1 MGNELKRNAMAE
13 NALLLPAQEESAVVC
28 KDGAQLRVMLTFS
41 RRIAVTHSVTAVVL
55 RQFQQFCGRS
65 G

>member
-13 NALLLPAQEESAVVC
+13 NALLLPAQAESAVVC
-28 KDGAQLRVMLTFS
+28 KDGTELRVIFTFS
-41 RRIAVTHSVTAVVL
+41 RRIAVTHSVIAVIL
-55 RQFQQFCGRS
+55 PQLQRFCGRS